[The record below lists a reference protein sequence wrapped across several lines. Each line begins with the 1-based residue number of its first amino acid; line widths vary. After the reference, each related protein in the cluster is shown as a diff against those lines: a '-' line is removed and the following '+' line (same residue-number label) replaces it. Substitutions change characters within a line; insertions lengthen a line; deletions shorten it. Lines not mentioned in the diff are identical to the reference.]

1 MFFFASHRALLC
13 PKTQRASSQEVPV
26 VFLLLSTGKLLI
38 NRLHTHQTWDIC
50 LKMFILNA
58 LQRHQPGLNMLS
70 YERRIS
76 PIQDCHLNKTS
87 PTACVDVAFVLTS
100 RKCGPDPSCESCNLT
115 HQLTNIVPCLS
126 TVPVVL
132 QWRAVLFLCD
142 SYIDTHTH
150 THTYT
155 AHSLVVSALMVM
167 I

>member
-1 MFFFASHRALLC
+1 MFSFASHRALLC

-26 VFLLLSTGKLLI
+26 VFRLLSTGKLLI
-38 NRLHTHQTWDIC
+38 NRLHTQCVKNVH
-50 LKMFILNA
+50 LNA
-58 LQRHQPGLNMLS
+58 LKRHQPGLNMLS

-76 PIQDCHLNKTS
+76 PIQDFHLHKTS

-142 SYIDTHTH
+142 SYIDTHT
-150 THTYT
+150 YT